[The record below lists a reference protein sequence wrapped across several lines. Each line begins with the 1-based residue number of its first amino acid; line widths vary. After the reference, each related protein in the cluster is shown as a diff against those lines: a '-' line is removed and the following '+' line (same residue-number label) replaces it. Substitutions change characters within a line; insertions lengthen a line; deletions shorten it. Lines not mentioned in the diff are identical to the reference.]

1 MLLRYLFSRHDRD
14 GADADGAFR
23 LRGAGVS
30 RLEGLSDTVFGFAI
44 TLLVIS
50 TTAPATAMELLAL
63 QHRLLP
69 FVASFTVLFIVWRA
83 QFDFFRRFGLED
95 RRTVMLTGVLLMI
108 VLLAI
113 YPLRFLSGFLLDTL
127 PTALL
132 AHDESMKLIMP
143 MDMFPRVVLLYALGL
158 GGVSAVFALLYRHAA
173 QLRVSLA
180 MGELELFDTRS
191 LQRRFGGMAV
201 LSGAIALWCIGM
213 LVLGADHTR
222 ARDKSWALGYASL
235 YLIAGIFGVVR
246 AVSRRRGAR
255 ARAALIGDAISPGAT
270 PAAAD

>member
-1 MLLRYLFSRHDRD
+1 M
-14 GADADGAFR
+14 AP
-23 LRGAGVS
+23 
-30 RLEGLSDTVFGFAI
+30 TI
-44 TLLVIS
+44 
-50 TTAPATAMELLAL
+50 TAPQTR
-63 QHRLLP
+63 RLNK
-69 FVASFTVLFIVWRA
+69 V
-83 QFDFFRRFGLED
+83 
-95 RRTVMLTGVLLMI
+95 
-108 VLLAI
+108 
-113 YPLRFLSGFLLDTL
+113 
-127 PTALL
+127 
-132 AHDESMKLIMP
+132 
-143 MDMFPRVVLLYALGL
+143 PRVVLLYALGL

-191 LQRRFGGMAV
+191 LQRRFAGMAV

-222 ARDKSWALGYASL
+222 ARDKSWALGYTSL

-255 ARAALIGDAISPGAT
+255 ARAALTGDATSPGAT